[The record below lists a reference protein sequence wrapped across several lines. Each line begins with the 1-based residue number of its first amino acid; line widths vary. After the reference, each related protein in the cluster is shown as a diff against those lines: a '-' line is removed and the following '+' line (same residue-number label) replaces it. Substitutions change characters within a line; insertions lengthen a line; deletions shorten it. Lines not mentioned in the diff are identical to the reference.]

1 MEGTFSKIA
10 TTLLF
15 LAFVAFV
22 SVNFY
27 QYVTSPVGNTIT
39 FEEDSRLLDL
49 TICPNYYRP
58 HIPNITINS
67 GHNVSDIYKL
77 LPSMKTVIQYII
89 KGETGP
95 NPSYINYIYFFTFL
109 ASVKHE

>member
-49 TICPNYYRP
+49 TICPNYYRS

-95 NPSYINYIYFFTFL
+95 NPSYINYIYFLHF
-109 ASVKHE
+109 